1 MTKNKLPAPLT
12 GKQQRPCLTHKVA
25 GRGVVSVMRH
35 AEQSIDNGNLGMVV
49 IVPTS
54 ERENVIEFIGTI
66 ILVVA
71 IALAA
76 YELGRN
82 SMRTDVAY
90 WRKKY
95 FGQLRHNN
103 ERAAR

>member
-1 MTKNKLPAPLT
+1 M
-12 GKQQRPCLTHKVA
+12 
-25 GRGVVSVMRH
+25 
-35 AEQSIDNGNLGMVV
+35 
-49 IVPTS
+49 
-54 ERENVIEFIGTI
+54 IEFIGTI

>member
-1 MTKNKLPAPLT
+1 M
-12 GKQQRPCLTHKVA
+12 
-25 GRGVVSVMRH
+25 
-35 AEQSIDNGNLGMVV
+35 
-49 IVPTS
+49 
-54 ERENVIEFIGTI
+54 IEFIGTI
-66 ILVVA
+66 ILVAA

-82 SMRTDVAY
+82 SMRTDIAY